1 MKINGTETT
10 LAEGTT
16 LLTYLQQQGYKLDRI
31 AVEYNGTIVTRE
43 QYVSVVLEPTDV
55 LEIVSF
61 VGGG

>member
-1 MKINGTETT
+1 MF
-10 LAEGTT
+10 
-16 LLTYLQQQGYKLDRI
+16 LLFRYLLKPVYQQVQYLQQQGYKLDCI

>member
-16 LLTYLQQQGYKLDRI
+16 LLTYLQQQSYKLDRI

>member
-16 LLTYLQQQGYKLDRI
+16 LLTYLQQQGYKLDCI

-43 QYVSVVLEPTDV
+43 
-55 LEIVSF
+55 
-61 VGGG
+61 